1 MFKKRSLLILGLGVI
16 LGVTSCG
23 SDSGTDSDEPIDQGE
38 KPNEPITFKV
48 SLSDFEKTLM
58 GEANSFEVEES
69 ISSTSVNTTDKDHK
83 TDVVREE
90 GVFLKDDV
98 SFYEGSN
105 HTAFKNN
112 NTSREDK
119 YIKVA
124 QAKTYDLQKVFY
136 LVTDYEKEELEIYHD
151 SANRLPVVQ
160 TGDPSKDGIE
170 YLLESSL
177 SNQLC
182 R

>member
-16 LGVTSCG
+16 LGVTSCS

-58 GEANSFEVEES
+58 GEANTFEVEES

-98 SFYEGSN
+98 SFYEGYFL
-105 HTAFKNN
+105 HKN
-112 NTSREDK
+112 
-119 YIKVA
+119 
-124 QAKTYDLQKVFY
+124 
-136 LVTDYEKEELEIYHD
+136 
-151 SANRLPVVQ
+151 
-160 TGDPSKDGIE
+160 
-170 YLLESSL
+170 
-177 SNQLC
+177 
-182 R
+182 